1 MDRARRRGYGAGMCR
16 AAAIVAFVCLLTGCS
31 GVEAESPTS
40 IWLRQPFL
48 NLGDPQATAE
58 AHCARYGKQAV
69 FQGRLGTT
77 TNNKYVPILAY
88 NCE

>member
-1 MDRARRRGYGAGMCR
+1 MVR
-16 AAAIVAFVCLLTGCS
+16 AAAIAAFVCLLAGCS
-31 GVEAESPTS
+31 GVEAESPNS

-48 NLGDPQATAE
+48 NLGDPQATAD

-69 FQGRLGTT
+69 FQGRLGTP